1 MTQIITQFR
10 AAYRTK
16 KPLSGLS
23 LWMQSLQTWLE
34 KSAQNNRLKIIER
47 DADKG
52 NPASQ
57 YEMARHILK
66 TGTLDEVPQAHNLLM
81 RSADSGHA
89 DAQYALGQ
97 LFETGHY
104 APRDYVVAL
113 RWYLKA
119 AESGALAAQIR
130 LGKIYE
136 RGQLNTYQDY
146 ALAHKW
152 YVLAAVQDNAEA
164 QTLLGN
170 IYLGRAWKDRDP
182 VLAAFWLDRAGE
194 NGNRNAE
201 VVSETVFEGLDY
213 KDQRVVEQMKA
224 RWEEIKTSR
233 GQLIPLY
240 RGLMGL

>member
-152 YVLAAVQDNAEA
+152 YVLAA
-164 QTLLGN
+164 
-170 IYLGRAWKDRDP
+170 WKDRDP

-194 NGNRNAE
+194 NGNRNAK